1 MSNEVGWV
9 MGPNLKLVSSL
20 LFASTLA
27 ATAFGDLAVVDRPTL
42 TMEGA
47 KTLMAKAE
55 AKARALHR
63 SVNIA
68 VVDSGGSLLA
78 FERMDGAFLA
88 GADLSIGKAQ
98 SALRFGEPTAKIEM
112 AVHDGRYALITAG
125 AVEMQGGIP
134 ISRGGEIVGAIGVS
148 GADSST
154 DIPIAEAALTDPA
167 Q

>member
-1 MSNEVGWV
+1 

-20 LFASTLA
+20 LIASTLA

-47 KTLMAKAE
+47 KTLIAKAE

-63 SVNIA
+63 SANIA

-88 GADLSIGKAQ
+88 GADLSIGKAE

-112 AVHDGRYALITAG
+112 SVQMG
-125 AVEMQGGIP
+125 ATP
-134 ISRGGEIVGAIGVS
+134 
-148 GADSST
+148 
-154 DIPIAEAALTDPA
+154 
-167 Q
+167 